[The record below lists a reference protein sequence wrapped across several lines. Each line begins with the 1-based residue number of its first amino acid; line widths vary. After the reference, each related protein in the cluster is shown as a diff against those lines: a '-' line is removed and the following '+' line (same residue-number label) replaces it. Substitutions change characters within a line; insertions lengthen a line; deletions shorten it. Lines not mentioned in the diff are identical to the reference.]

1 MVVIISNLRIGLLVH
16 GSGIVDTGY
25 ARIIYDLLSEYG
37 SVTAKLGGTMG
48 RTAVLDA
55 HLEDVIDISD
65 KLLPSQSIE
74 ILSKRTDLIVLINH
88 GKSMIT
94 GHSFG
99 YRVYRNIS
107 DDIKLLQIER
117 PRADD
122 GKIIKWTESFDEE
135 LVSYLSSKLSLEVI
149 SSRDAIKLVC
159 QESRIADDG
168 EIVKRR
174 IADVSPDEN
183 IMINGVIVGRVV
195 SDELIIVARDGRIV
209 DFIGGVAYDEALD
222 RLQRVDL
229 ARAIVKTGL
238 LRKADNVN
246 PRRLAHK
253 RNDTLKVACLDTSRI
268 DMYDYSDYDVIVTIG
283 DDVTLMLSE
292 IFYRFDIPVIGLI
305 TGKLDRI
312 VEKSFIHEQSL
323 IIRVDEKDL
332 KKIKLEIK
340 KVFNTKT
347 LQGSLNELSE
357 TKDEVLSLLDSMD
370 VEYEIA

>member
-1 MVVIISNLRIGLLVH
+1 MVIIISNIRIGLLVH

-25 ARIIYDLLSEYG
+25 AKIIYDLLCDYG
-37 SVTAKLGGTMG
+37 VVTAKLGGTMG

-55 HLEDVIDISD
+55 HLEDVIDISE

-74 ILSKRTDLIVLINH
+74 ILSKQNDVIILINH

-99 YRVYRNIS
+99 YRVYKNIS

-117 PRADD
+117 PQADD
-122 GKIIKWTESFDEE
+122 GKIIKWSNSFDEK
-135 LVSYLSSKLSLEVI
+135 LLSYLSSKLSLEVI
-149 SSRDAIKLVC
+149 SSQDAIKLVC
-159 QESRIADDG
+159 DESRIANDG
-168 EIVKRR
+168 QIIKRR

-183 IMINGVIVGRVV
+183 IMINGVIVGKVV
-195 SDELIIVARDGRIV
+195 SDELIIVSSNGRIV

-222 RLQRVDL
+222 RLQRLDL
-229 ARAIVKTGL
+229 TKAIVKTGL

-246 PRRLAHK
+246 PRHLTHNK
-253 RNDTLKVACLDTSRI
+253 NDTLKVACLDTSHI
-268 DMYDYSDYDVIVTIG
+268 DMYDYCDNDLIVTIG

-312 VEKSFIHEQSL
+312 VEKSFIHKQSL
-323 IIRVDEKDL
+323 IIKVDEKDF
-332 KKIKLEIK
+332 KTIKF
-340 KVFNTKT
+340 KVKQLFNSKT
-347 LQGSLNELSE
+347 VHENLNDLSE

-370 VEYEIA
+370 AEYEIA